1 MVGRLIVFEG
11 LDGSGISTQAA
22 MLRNH
27 LVGKGK
33 DVILTKEPTDG
44 LVGGIIK
51 SCLRKEWK
59 TDPLT
64 LQILF
69 AADRSHHL
77 TGEIEPA
84 LKKNKTVI
92 CDRYILSSL
101 AFGSL
106 SVSTEVL
113 KQLNSN
119 FMKPHITIVV
129 DTHPKICIERM
140 QKGRHH
146 VELFEEEHKLTQI
159 RQNMIAMKKQ
169 FPDTFFVDG
178 NRTPDEVHADIKKLI
193 GTK

>member
-77 TGEIEPA
+77 PGEIEPA

-92 CDRYILSSL
+92 CDRSILSSL
-101 AFGSL
+101 AFGS
-106 SVSTEVL
+106 
-113 KQLNSN
+113 
-119 FMKPHITIVV
+119 
-129 DTHPKICIERM
+129 
-140 QKGRHH
+140 
-146 VELFEEEHKLTQI
+146 
-159 RQNMIAMKKQ
+159 
-169 FPDTFFVDG
+169 
-178 NRTPDEVHADIKKLI
+178 DESM
-193 GTK
+193 